1 MILICDCDFQ
11 IAIEMGRGEEE
22 IECPQCGK
30 VWRIVRLIDLER
42 RPHEVIMVDVQT
54 GQEHS
59 T

>member
-1 MILICDCDFQ
+1 MILICDCTCQ
-11 IAIEMGRGEEE
+11 IRNWYVRGEEE
-22 IECPQCGK
+22 IECPQYGE